1 MKSVTGMESDGGVI
15 SVKVTFEQTA
25 GRRESESSE
34 GGRKW
39 TEKRGGTPHQQANG
53 KPKFCCPCI
62 AESLGQ
68 HSISLK
74 QGQENLHT

>member
-34 GGRKW
+34 GGRNQVAGPV
-39 TEKRGGTPHQQANG
+39 R
-53 KPKFCCPCI
+53 
-62 AESLGQ
+62 
-68 HSISLK
+68 
-74 QGQENLHT
+74 